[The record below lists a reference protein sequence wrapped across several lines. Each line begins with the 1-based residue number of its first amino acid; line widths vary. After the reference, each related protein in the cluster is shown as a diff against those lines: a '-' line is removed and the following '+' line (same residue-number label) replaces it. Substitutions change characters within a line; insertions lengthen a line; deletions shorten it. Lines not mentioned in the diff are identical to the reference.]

1 MNIDSTT
8 STLELEPQ
16 TFSKQSHQFWTLQIT
31 GWLGYAVVVFLAII
45 RPQISQPDFNA
56 LGQFINLVVET
67 FSGFILS
74 YLQWL
79 FIRKIVHFPLKKTLL
94 FSFTSAATLG
104 LIFNVIKLSVFKV
117 VVYQQH
123 WNEAWNM
130 LEFGGW
136 LLFSLTTMFV
146 WTSIF
151 FIMLYNTKLQK
162 EHEMLLRAQT
172 AAKDAQLQMLRY
184 QLNPHFMFNTMNAIS
199 TLIYKNE
206 NDKANEMLDK
216 LCEFFRY
223 SLNKHDKS
231 KTTLRKEL
239 ELLELYLS
247 IEKVRFGQRL
257 QITFD
262 IEAQTKDCQVP
273 NMLLQPLVENAI
285 KYAIEPNKEGGSVFI
300 STQKV
305 SDRLVLL
312 VIDNG
317 KELTEKSN
325 EGFGIGISNTKA
337 RLDAMFNGDYQV
349 NISQEQ
355 QVENTNNLKSGTKV
369 YIAIP
374 FEKLTHE

>member
-1 MNIDSTT
+1 MNLNSTT

-16 TFSKQSHQFWTLQIT
+16 AFSKQSHQFWTLQIA
-31 GWLGYAVVVFLAII
+31 GWLGYAVVVFIAII
-45 RPQISQPDFNA
+45 RPQIGQPDFNSF
-56 LGQFINLVVET
+56 GQFVNLSIET
-67 FSGFILS
+67 LSGFLLS
-74 YLQWL
+74 YVQWL
-79 FIRKIVHFPLKKTLL
+79 FIQKIVHLPLKKTLF
-94 FSFTSAATLG
+94 FSFVSAATLG
-104 LIFNVIKLSVFKV
+104 LIFNVIKLSTFKV

-123 WNEAWNM
+123 WNESWNM

-162 EHEMLLRAQT
+162 EHEMLLRAKT

-206 NDKANEMLDK
+206 NEKANEMLDK

-223 SLNKHDKS
+223 SLDKNDKS
-231 KTTLRKEL
+231 KTTLLKEL

-257 QITFD
+257 HIDFAICED
-262 IEAQTKDCQVP
+262 TKYCQVP

-285 KYAIEPNKEGGSVFI
+285 KYAIEPCKEGGRVCI

-305 SDRLVLL
+305 DGRLVLM
-312 VIDNG
+312 VIDDG
-317 KELTEKSN
+317 QELKKVVSD
-325 EGFGIGISNTKA
+325 GFGIGISNTKA
-337 RLDAMFNGDYQV
+337 RLDAMFNSDYNVTITSGDHGGTSV
-349 NISQEQ
+349 LIS
-355 QVENTNNLKSGTKV
+355 
-369 YIAIP
+369 IP
-374 FEKLTHE
+374 FETLTND